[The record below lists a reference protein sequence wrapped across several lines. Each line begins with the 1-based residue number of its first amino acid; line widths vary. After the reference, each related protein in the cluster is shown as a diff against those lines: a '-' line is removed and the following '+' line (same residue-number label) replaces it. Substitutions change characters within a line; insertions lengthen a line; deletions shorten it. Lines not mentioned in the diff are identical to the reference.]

1 MANEG
6 DFFDRY
12 LSYTAETEACAIYH
26 RWCAII
32 SISALL
38 ARNVRLKFGHF
49 TVYPNIYGML
59 IGEPGA
65 RKTTAIKIAKKLL
78 QQAGY
83 HTFAPNKTS
92 KEKFM
97 AKLARGMNGVDSID
111 DILDENIFGAKNDTS
126 KITECFI
133 CNDEFNNFIGLSNI
147 DFISLLGEFWDY
159 EGVYENE
166 LKNSQSDYIPNPTI
180 TILGGNTQTNFAAAF
195 PSSVLGQGFF
205 SRLLLIYGERVRP
218 KITFPAEP
226 AVEATEA
233 ILSELKKLRSI
244 PLQEYSISAQGKALL
259 DKIYRSWRDLDDP
272 RFASYSNRRFNH
284 LLKLVLVYTSTRYS
298 SDISENDII
307 RANTI
312 LTYTEHY
319 MPKALGEIG
328 KSRHSDT
335 SHKIL
340 QIILSA
346 PGIVKFKDI
355 WKHVNTDLEKMT
367 DLATLIQNLV
377 AADKIQQIGGDNPGF
392 LPKRKVMEESD
403 SSLVDFSIL
412 TDEERN
418 MNK

>member
-1 MANEG
+1 MKEG
-6 DFFDRY
+6 DFFDQY
-12 LSYTAETEACAIYH
+12 LAYTKETEACAIYH

-38 ARNVRLKFGHF
+38 ARNCWLKFGHF

-65 RKTTAIKIAKKLL
+65 RKTTAIKIAKKLVT
-78 QQAGY
+78 ATGY
-83 HTFAPNKTS
+83 HSFAPNKTS

-97 AKLARGMNGVDSID
+97 AKLARGMNGHDVLE
-111 DILDENIFGAKNDTS
+111 DILDENIFGSRDETS
-126 KITECFI
+126 KITECFV

-166 LKNSQSDYIPNPTI
+166 LKNSASDYIPNPTI

-195 PSSVLGQGFF
+195 PPSVLGQGFF
-205 SRLLLIYGERVRP
+205 SRLLLIYGERIRP
-218 KITFPAEP
+218 KITFPQEP
-226 AVEATEA
+226 SPQETKHIVDYLKLLRAWSVGEVTLSAT
-233 ILSELKKLRSI
+233 SKK
-244 PLQEYSISAQGKALL
+244 LL
-259 DKIYRSWRDLDDP
+259 DKIYHTWKDIDDP

-284 LLKLVLVYTSTRYS
+284 LLKLVLIYASIRS
-298 SDISENDII
+298 SNTVSEIDII
-307 RANTI
+307 KANTV

-335 SHKIL
+335 SHKVV
-340 QIILSA
+340 QIILAGHGVS
-346 PGIVKFKDI
+346 KFKDI
-355 WKHVNTDLEKMT
+355 WKHVNNDLEKMT
-367 DLATLIQNLV
+367 DLATLLQNLV
-377 AADKIQQIGGDNPGF
+377 AADKIQQVEGGGF
-392 LPKRKVMEESD
+392 LPKRKVLEETD

-412 TDEERN
+412 TEEERN
-418 MNK
+418 MKT

>member
-1 MANEG
+1 MKEG
-6 DFFDRY
+6 DFFDQY
-12 LSYTAETEACAIYH
+12 LSYTQETEACAIYH

-38 ARNVRLKFGHF
+38 ARNVWIKFGHF

-65 RKTTAIKIAKKLL
+65 RKTTAIKIAKKLVS
-78 QQAGY
+78 QTGY

-97 AKLARGMNGVDSID
+97 AKLARGMNGTDVIE
-111 DILDENIFGAKNDTS
+111 DILEENIFGGKNETS
-126 KITECFI
+126 RITECFV

-166 LKNSQSDYIPNPTI
+166 LKNSASDYIPNPTI

-195 PSSVLGQGFF
+195 PPSVLGQGFF
-205 SRLLLIYGERVRP
+205 SRLLLIYGERIRP
-218 KITFPAEP
+218 KITFPPEP
-226 AVEATEA
+226 PPEETKYIIDYLKRLRAF
-233 ILSELKKLRSI
+233 IPGELIVPIEVKN
-244 PLQEYSISAQGKALL
+244 LL
-259 DKIYRSWRDLDDP
+259 HKIYHSWRDIDDP

-284 LLKLVLVYTSTRYS
+284 LLKLVLIYTTIRFDNKVSEI
-298 SDISENDII
+298 DIV

-335 SHKIL
+335 SHKVV

-346 PGIVKFKDI
+346 PGISKFKDI
-355 WKHVNTDLEKMT
+355 WKHVNNDLEKMT
-367 DLATLIQNLV
+367 DLATLLQNLV
-377 AADKIQQIGGDNPGF
+377 AADKIQQVEGGGF
-392 LPKRKVMEESD
+392 LPRRKVLGDVD
-403 SSLVDFSIL
+403 SNLVDFSIL
-412 TDEERN
+412 SKEERE
-418 MNK
+418 MNI

>member
-1 MANEG
+1 MKEG
-6 DFFDRY
+6 DFFDQY
-12 LSYTAETEACAIYH
+12 LAYTQETEACAIYH

-38 ARNVRLKFGHF
+38 ARNVWLKHGHF

-65 RKTTAIKIAKKLL
+65 RKSTAIKIAKKLM
-78 QQAGY
+78 QQTGY
-83 HTFAPNKTS
+83 YTFASNRTS
-92 KEKFM
+92 KEKFLLDLS
-97 AKLARGMNGVDSID
+97 KGMNGADIID
-111 DILDENIFGAKNDTS
+111 DILEENIFGSKEATS
-126 KITECFI
+126 RITECFV

-147 DFISLLGEFWDY
+147 DFISILGELWDY
-159 EGVYENE
+159 EGVYENK
-166 LKNSQSDYIPNPTI
+166 LKNSQSDYIPNPAI

-195 PSSVLGQGFF
+195 PPSVLGQGFF

-226 AVEATEA
+226 TTEATEA
-233 ILSELKKLRSI
+233 IVSTLKRLRTI
-244 PLQEYSISAQGKALL
+244 PLQEYSIPISSKNLL

-284 LLKLVLVYTSTRYS
+284 LLKLVLIYASIEFRNTV
-298 SDISENDII
+298 SEGDII
-307 RANTI
+307 KANTI
-312 LTYTEHY
+312 LTYTEHF

-335 SHKIL
+335 SHKVV

-346 PGIVKFKDI
+346 PGVSKFKDI
-355 WKHVNTDLEKMT
+355 WKHVNNDLEKMT
-367 DLATLIQNLV
+367 DLATLLQNLV
-377 AADKIQQIGGDNPGF
+377 AADKIQQVEGGGF
-392 LPKRKVMEESD
+392 LPKRKVFGDID

-412 TDEERN
+412 SKEERE
-418 MNK
+418 MNT